1 VERVSLREGYP
12 EPPEL
17 SEEELAGQRRRARR
31 MGLAILA
38 LCVLVAAV
46 TLVVLLSLNSESR
59 DEGAR
64 PPVPVR
70 QA

>member
-1 VERVSLREGYP
+1 MSLHEGYP

-17 SEEELAGQRRRARR
+17 SDEELALQRRRARR

-59 DEGAR
+59 DEGVRR
-64 PPVPVR
+64 PVSVA